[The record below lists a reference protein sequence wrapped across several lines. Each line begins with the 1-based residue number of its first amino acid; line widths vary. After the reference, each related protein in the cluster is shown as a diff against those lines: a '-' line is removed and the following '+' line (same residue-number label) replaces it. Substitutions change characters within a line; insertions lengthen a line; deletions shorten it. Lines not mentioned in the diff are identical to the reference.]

1 MSARFVNVDR
11 DTPMLLPPS
20 IQEWVDPNDMVHF
33 VIDAVES
40 MDLPQ
45 LKVNY
50 RGSGT
55 PQYPPHM
62 MLALLLYCYANGIM
76 SSRKIEIATWQL
88 VPVRYL
94 TGDTHP
100 DHDTINTFR
109 KENTEAVQ
117 QAFRQL
123 LLMAR
128 EMNMLKVGTV
138 SIDGTHIKA
147 NAGKY
152 KNIRYDRIPQLE
164 QQLDADIAE
173 LLARAEAADQRDEDD
188 GQCLPKEIT
197 RREVLREKIR
207 EAKIALEQKAIQK
220 EQQRQDREDRDDDN
234 DTDPP
239 QRRKKRIDPKEA
251 KPEDRH
257 QINLIDPDSSLM
269 RKSNR
274 DAWQQ
279 AYNAQAVVD
288 ADGSQLI
295 LASYV
300 AESPTD
306 HYELEPAL
314 EAVDPDV
321 GTPEVVLADA
331 GYVRKK
337 LIERF
342 EADPQAPQLY
352 LAISAADHDIRRYDY
367 RPPQKQKKR
376 KITDPLLVTMQEK
389 VRSDE
394 GRKIYRKRKQTVEPV
409 FGIIKSV
416 IGMDQFLRRG
426 FEAVNA
432 EWNLVCTAYNMKR
445 LWRLCTAGPPKP
457 GLIGG

>member
-11 DTPMLLPPS
+11 DTPMMLPPS
-20 IQEWVDPNDMVHF
+20 IQQWVDSNDMVHF
-33 VIDAVES
+33 VIDTVES
-40 MDLPQ
+40 MELPQ
-45 LKVNY
+45 LKVNH
-50 RGSGT
+50 RGIGT
-55 PQYPPHM
+55 PQYPPQM

-76 SSRKIEIATWQL
+76 SSRKIETATWHL

-109 KENTEAVQ
+109 KENTAAVGE
-117 QAFRQL
+117 AFRQL

-128 EMNMLKVGTV
+128 QMGMLKVGTV

-147 NAGKY
+147 NASKY
-152 KNIRYDRIPQLE
+152 KNVRYDRIAELE

-173 LLARAEAADQRDEDD
+173 LLAEAEAADERDEDD
-188 GQCLPKEIT
+188 GQRLPKEIT

-207 EAKIALEQKAIQK
+207 EARAALEEQTRQK
-220 EQQRQDREDRDDDN
+220 EQQRQDREDRDRDGDE
-234 DTDPP
+234 DPP
-239 QRRKKRIDPKEA
+239 KKRKKRIDAKDA
-251 KPEDRH
+251 KPDDRH

-279 AYNAQAVVD
+279 AYNAQAVVY
-288 ADGSQLI
+288 AAGSQLI

-300 AESPTD
+300 ADSPTD
-306 HYELEPAL
+306 YYELEPAL
-314 EAVDPDV
+314 QAIA
-321 GTPEVVLADA
+321 PEVGKPATVLADA

-342 EADPQAPQLY
+342 VADPQAPELY

-367 RPPQKQKKR
+367 RPLQRQKKR
-376 KITDPLLVTMQEK
+376 RITDPLLVAMQEK

-416 IGMDQFLRRG
+416 IGLDQFLRRE
-426 FEAVNA
+426 FAAVNA
-432 EWNLVCTAYNMKR
+432 EWRLVCTAYNMKR
-445 LWRLCTAGPPKP
+445 LWWLCSAGPPKT